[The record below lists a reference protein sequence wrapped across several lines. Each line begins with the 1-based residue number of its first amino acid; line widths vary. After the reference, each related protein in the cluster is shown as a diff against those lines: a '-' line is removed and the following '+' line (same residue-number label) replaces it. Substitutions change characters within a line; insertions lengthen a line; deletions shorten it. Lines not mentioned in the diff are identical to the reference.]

1 MLCTKESNGIIA
13 FVRVTKVGSDMIFHD
28 ISFAIFVKVWSL
40 NVSVWIFQAGMVHS
54 ELFLALVRA
63 PEDWRGEDKQQR

>member
-1 MLCTKESNGIIA
+1 MLCTKESNGIID
-13 FVRVTKVGSDMIFHD
+13 FVRVTQVGSDMIFHD

-54 ELFLALVRA
+54 ELFQALVRA
-63 PEDWRGEDKQQR
+63 PEDWRGEDEQQR